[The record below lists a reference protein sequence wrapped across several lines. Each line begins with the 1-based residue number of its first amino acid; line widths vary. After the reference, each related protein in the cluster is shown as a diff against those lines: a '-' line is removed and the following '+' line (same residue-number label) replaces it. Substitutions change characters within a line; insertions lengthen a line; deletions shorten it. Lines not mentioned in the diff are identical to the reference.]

1 MNRSVFIYASRWI
14 AITAIIACITV
25 PVSYGLFY
33 LVDRYATLY
42 PTLYLVCL
50 TMSVGTTVLL
60 TTLLLPPTQAAVT
73 RALFPGS
80 FDYESAIHVLAEE
93 VVQDAKITDVVE
105 HICTT
110 LSSAIGVKR
119 VRVLSGTAIFQ
130 YSVRTKEHLVIPIPH
145 GIPSSAILFSIKTN
159 GDEWSRRDEQLLSRF
174 ATSVAVRLRVAQE
187 RDRELRRLK
196 QVKELVTKATHDL
209 AELNRTLELRK
220 HDYAKR
226 LDELAHDLKNP
237 IIRMLNALD
246 KETWTSAEI
255 RKVKEFI
262 EIRSELRWV
271 TKFID
276 QLLELGRAGAGKVVL
291 QKQTVFLYDIVED
304 AMTEIRSFVHEQGRQ
319 VRWNSLVN
327 SMEDLQVIGDEGL
340 IFKLLRLLLTRTTR
354 LSRSN
359 IDVSVTSDLKMTEAH
374 IDILFAPHLNGAPAP
389 HTQLL
394 DQMETPAIHEDR
406 RFGITGL
413 ELNIAKW
420 ILEAHNGKLT
430 IPEADQN
437 RIVIRATIPLGSFT
451 KAAANNRQSLIF

>member
-1 MNRSVFIYASRWI
+1 MNRAVFIHTSRWI
-14 AITAIIACITV
+14 VATVTIAFIAL

-33 LVDRYATLY
+33 LVNQYTSPY

-50 TMSVGTTVLL
+50 AISIGSIVLL
-60 TTLLLPPTQAAVT
+60 ILLLLPPIQAAVT

-80 FDYESAIHVLAEE
+80 FDYEAAIRVLAAE
-93 VVQDAKITDVVE
+93 VVQDAKITDVVG
-105 HICTT
+105 HIYKGLT
-110 LSSAIGVKR
+110 SAIKIKN
-119 VRVLSGTAIFQ
+119 VRMVGGTAVFQ
-130 YSVRTKEHLVIPIPH
+130 HSVRTKEHLAIPIPQAAP
-145 GIPSSAILFSIKTN
+145 PSMMILSNKNN
-159 GDEWSRRDEQLLSRF
+159 GDEWSRRDEKLLNRF
-174 ATSVAVRLRVAQE
+174 ASSVAVRLCVAQE
-187 RDRELRRLK
+187 RDRELLRLK
-196 QVKELVTKATHDL
+196 QVKELVVKATYDL
-209 AELNRTLELRK
+209 AESNRTLELRERE
-220 HDYAKR
+220 YTKR
-226 LDELAHDLKNP
+226 LDELAHELKNP

-246 KETWTSAEI
+246 KETWTKPEV
-255 RKVKEFI
+255 RRGKEFI
-262 EIRSELRWV
+262 KIRSELRWV
-271 TKFID
+271 AKFID
-276 QLLELGRAGAGKVVL
+276 QLLELGRAGAGKVLL
-291 QKQTVFLYDIVED
+291 QKQTIFLYDIIED
-304 AMTEIRSFVHEQGRQ
+304 VMTEIRSFVHEQDRQ

-359 IDVSVTSDLKMTEAH
+359 IDVSVTSDLKMTEAY
-374 IDILFAPHLNGAPAP
+374 IDILFIPHLNGAPAP

-451 KAAANNRQSLIF
+451 KAAANNRQSLIS